1 MDPYSFWERQKDNAN
16 VTSPGYSYNSL
27 FGKMI
32 VTVTDAGGHPARSL
46 QRAHAAGLA
55 CTPRLSASLSSAPC
69 PLPRHI
75 PTRTRLQISVAS

>member
-32 VTVTDAGGHPARSL
+32 VTVTDAGGAL
-46 QRAHAAGLA
+46 
-55 CTPRLSASLSSAPC
+55 TP
-69 PLPRHI
+69 
-75 PTRTRLQISVAS
+75 